1 MNARRLIHILWPA
14 FIVGGAVNVVFFTV
28 FDPLELSL
36 FGRQLSGSRLAVYT
50 VGFFCFWAMAAA
62 SSALTC
68 FFQRSAAQINQCPL
82 EPDERPRGCP
92 KREDP
97 QANCG

>member
-1 MNARRLIHILWPA
+1 MNARRLIYILWPA

-28 FDPLELSL
+28 FDPLDLTL

-50 VGFFCFWAMAAA
+50 VGFFCFWVMAAA

-68 FFQRSAAQINQCPL
+68 FFQRSAAEINQCPL
-82 EPDERPRGCP
+82 EPDARPPGCP